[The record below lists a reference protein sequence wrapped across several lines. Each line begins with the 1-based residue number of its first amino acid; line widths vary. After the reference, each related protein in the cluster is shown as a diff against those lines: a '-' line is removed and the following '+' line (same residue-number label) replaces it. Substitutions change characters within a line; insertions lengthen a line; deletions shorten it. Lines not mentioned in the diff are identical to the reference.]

1 MTMAQKHPLFDD
13 YIGISRYAGVPT
25 EQTTGRLHYNENL
38 YGPSPKCLDT
48 LRETSMEDLYLY
60 ESNAR
65 DDLIEAIAQQ
75 TGIPAENLF
84 VNNGSA
90 ENIKSILSIFAKR
103 GDTVLLPDPGW
114 SYYTGLANY
123 KFLNVVR
130 YPILEGEKK
139 CAHDVEAILRLARLH
154 RPRLLFITTPAM
166 PTGNKIADEEL
177 ERILRELPDT
187 LVLVDEAYLGF
198 TPYTLDVRR
207 IIETYDNVIF
217 SRTFSKY
224 YGLANLRIGYG
235 FCSRQLKDVLF
246 LDLPLHRLP
255 HIGKRMAIA
264 ALRDQSYYDRITAEL
279 IETREEF
286 SSRLNALPG
295 IRAYASD
302 ANFVY
307 IRLVGYDVERIKA
320 IVEENGYLIRI
331 FTGNEEKHLRI
342 TIGTK
347 ALMERFTPLLIQ
359 TIRDSAI

>member
-1 MTMAQKHPLFDD
+1 MMEQKHPLFDD
-13 YIGISRYAGVPT
+13 YSGISRYAGVPT

-48 LRETSMEDLYLY
+48 LKALTMEDLYLY
-60 ESNAR
+60 ESNEH
-65 DDLIEAIAQQ
+65 DELIDALAKHV
-75 TGIPAENLF
+75 GIPAENLF

-90 ENIKSILSIFAKR
+90 ENIKSILSIFTKR
-103 GDTVLLPDPGW
+103 GDTVLMPDPGW

-130 YPILEGEKK
+130 YPILEGERK
-139 CAHDVEAILRLARLH
+139 CAHDVEAILRLAKAH
-154 RPRLLFITTPAM
+154 HPKLLFITTPAM
-166 PTGNKIADEEL
+166 PTGNKMADADI

-198 TPYTLDVRR
+198 APYTLDVRR
-207 IIETYDNVIF
+207 IIETYDNVVF

-235 FCSRQLKDVLF
+235 FCSKRLKDVLF

-255 HIGKRMAIA
+255 HISKRMAIA
-264 ALRDQSYYDRITAEL
+264 ALNDTEYYDRVTAEL
-279 IETREEF
+279 LATRENF
-286 SSRLNALPG
+286 SAQLNALPG
-295 IRAYASD
+295 ILAYESD

-307 IRLVGYDVERIKA
+307 IKLVGYDVERIKA
-320 IVEENGYLIRI
+320 VVEKEGYLIRI

-347 ALMERFTPLLIQ
+347 ALMDKFTPLLVKTIQ
-359 TIRDSAI
+359 ESKI